1 MRGFQPP
8 LDAASE
14 ALPSGFALRG
24 LKPLQ
29 THPRA
34 RPPTTPTTPLPSG
47 ENAST
52 GFLGP
57 LPGLR

>member
-29 THPRA
+29 THPRPPPPA
-34 RPPTTPTTPLPSG
+34 RSS
-47 ENAST
+47 NDH
-52 GFLGP
+52 
-57 LPGLR
+57 GLA